1 MGQSSLLIVADSDKP
16 AYFFAFVSYIHYFFI
31 SFSLS
36 PFFFLLFF
44 LPFFS
49 FFPYR
54 PRLLSSSSYI
64 WSSYL
69 T

>member
-1 MGQSSLLIVADSDKP
+1 MPIFYPNEEEFRSPMKYIDHLFPLELLR
-16 AYFFAFVSYIHYFFI
+16 
-31 SFSLS
+31 LE
-36 PFFFLLFF
+36 FFFLLFF

-49 FFPYR
+49 FLPYR